1 PELGVP
7 RPPDAARD
15 HHRASSG
22 LADEESS
29 LDPATRRDLA
39 RSIQQEAE
47 HLDRLVNNLLEMT
60 RLESGAVTIRKEP
73 QPLDGILGA
82 ALKRLEGP
90 LRDRRVQVQF
100 PPDLPLVPIDGQLIE
115 QLFLNLLDNAVRYTP
130 PESPI
135 DISASA
141 SLSAVVVELADRR
154 PGFDGIDEKR
164 IFDKFYRGRPSGPHG
179 VGLGLA
185 ICRAIV
191 ETHGGTIEA
200 ENRPGGGALF
210 RFTLP
215 LDGATSEDVPIDD

>member
-22 LADEESS
+22 LADEGDK
-29 LDPATRRDLA
+29 LDAATRRDLA

-90 LRDRRVQVQF
+90 LRDRPIEIRF
-100 PPDLPLVPIDGQLIE
+100 PADLPPV
-115 QLFLNLLDNAVRYTP
+115 
-130 PESPI
+130 
-135 DISASA
+135 
-141 SLSAVVVELADRR
+141 
-154 PGFDGIDEKR
+154 
-164 IFDKFYRGRPSGPHG
+164 
-179 VGLGLA
+179 
-185 ICRAIV
+185 
-191 ETHGGTIEA
+191 
-200 ENRPGGGALF
+200 
-210 RFTLP
+210 
-215 LDGATSEDVPIDD
+215 